1 MDFALSRPAE
11 MSAECIRRAS
21 ELIPRSYSMKIA
33 ILEPNR
39 GELDRLLQFFSERG
53 DIALGVTTDSNWAS
67 LLGTF
72 EPDIVLVDWME
83 TGENRMSTLLLTRR
97 RSTAPIVLCVNHGTS
112 EDWIASGLNAGADVN
127 IAVPIGSPES
137 LARINALMR
146 RAHQRH
152 LMARGSSVYGEYRFT
167 PGDSSVE
174 HRGRRIRLSAK
185 EFAIAMLLF
194 QHLPNPVSRH
204 RLALLMWGE
213 RRRSPSRGIDT
224 YVSVVRMKLGLHPEN
239 GYRLRAVY
247 GRGYLLERVSP
258 RTMSPGTGDAS
269 S

>member
-1 MDFALSRPAE
+1 MPDS
-11 MSAECIRRAS
+11 S
-21 ELIPRSYSMKIA
+21 SMKIA

-39 GELDRLLQFFSERG
+39 SELDRLLQFFSGRG
-53 DIALGVTTDSNWAS
+53 DIALGVTTDSNWAA

-83 TGENRMSTLLLTRR
+83 TGESRMSTLLLTRKC
-97 RSTAPIVLCVNHGTS
+97 SAAPIVLCVNHGTS

-127 IAVPIGSPES
+127 ISVPIGSPES
-137 LARINALMR
+137 LACINALR
-146 RAHQRH
+146 RTHQGH
-152 LMARGSSVYGEYRFT
+152 LMVRGSSVFGEYRFT

-185 EFAIAMLLF
+185 EFRIAMLLF

-204 RLALLMWGE
+204 RLALAMWGD

-224 YVSVVRMKLGLHPEN
+224 YVLAVRLKLGLHPEH

-258 RTMSPGTGDAS
+258 RKVSPGAGDTS